1 MNLQDLDEYKNLL
14 KPRLKT
20 IVQNEDREWFIVFVL
35 KSVADSTNKLIKRV
49 YSKLEGDFSSKRRER
64 YVSNLLIVT
73 NKSQILITS
82 KVWASPMH
90 HNYVWIG
97 KRH

>member
-1 MNLQDLDEYKNLL
+1 MLHFLDLSFLTINWVCFDLFLTCMSMQDLDEYKNLL

-35 KSVADSTNKLIKRV
+35 KSVADSTNKVIKRV

-64 YVSNLLIVT
+64 
-73 NKSQILITS
+73 
-82 KVWASPMH
+82 
-90 HNYVWIG
+90 
-97 KRH
+97 

>member
-1 MNLQDLDEYKNLL
+1 MLHFLDLNFLTINWVCFDLFLTCMSMQDLDEYKNLL

-35 KSVADSTNKLIKRV
+35 KSVADSTNKVIKRV

-64 YVSNLLIVT
+64 
-73 NKSQILITS
+73 
-82 KVWASPMH
+82 
-90 HNYVWIG
+90 
-97 KRH
+97 

>member
-1 MNLQDLDEYKNLL
+1 MSMQDLDEYKNLL

-35 KSVADSTNKLIKRV
+35 KSVADSANKLIKRV

-64 YVSNLLIVT
+64 YVSSLLFVT
-73 NKSQILITS
+73 SKSQTVITS
-82 KVWASPMH
+82 KV
-90 HNYVWIG
+90 
-97 KRH
+97 